1 MTLILSPAATSDA
14 HAMEQL
20 IRQAMAPCYA
30 RHALQ
35 WDSAACHRQ
44 LATTRNHWLYWHSQ
58 LAGVLRYQQD
68 GHALYLRD
76 LHIVPA
82 RRGQGLG
89 GMALAQL
96 ATLARLRGNTAIRL
110 RTFADS
116 PALRFYLRHG
126 YQHVRQDGPLAGLA
140 YPLSR

>member
-1 MTLILSPAATSDA
+1 MTLTLSPAATSDA

-35 WDSAACHRQ
+35 WDRAAFHLQ
-44 LATTRNHWLYWHSQ
+44 LATTRNHWLYWHGQ

-82 RRGQGLG
+82 RSAQGLG